1 MSAGTKYPS
10 AANEV
15 YRIIRSEAGI
25 QAYIDTVDE
34 IPAVTQVDRL
44 ENRPNLE
51 TEENEEGKES
61 QTIEPYYLAFRN
73 ENQRQISYAF
83 SFSQEESMV
92 AFEKD
97 PSVRGWDMLSEIG
110 LIEIAQKVIKQ
121 EITPE
126 EAQLELLENSENWMK
141 PFKPVDEELE

>member
-1 MSAGTKYPS
+1 
-10 AANEV
+10 
-15 YRIIRSEAGI
+15 
-25 QAYIDTVDE
+25 
-34 IPAVTQVDRL
+34 
-44 ENRPNLE
+44 
-51 TEENEEGKES
+51 
-61 QTIEPYYLAFRN
+61 
-73 ENQRQISYAF
+73 
-83 SFSQEESMV
+83 MV
-92 AFEKD
+92 SFEKD